1 MYADAACLYRSPP
14 PMLQDGSMPW
24 VPAGETPDIHLRT
37 LSSARY
43 CSKDCQRSA
52 WHDHKQT
59 CTAPA
64 TRASRAPT
72 PTQLAF
78 LLGEGFSAKS
88 CQVPKAPLSIAVVKH
103 HFSKH
108 HCSKDADFTDVLM
121 PVSDRLFQ
129 RPMRI
134 MYDKTAAGNLQRNT
148 FATRDA
154 CSLQMGLALTSE
166 VR

>member
-1 MYADAACLYRSPP
+1 
-14 PMLQDGSMPW
+14 
-24 VPAGETPDIHLRT
+24 
-37 LSSARY
+37 
-43 CSKDCQRSA
+43 
-52 WHDHKQT
+52 
-59 CTAPA
+59 
-64 TRASRAPT
+64 
-72 PTQLAF
+72 
-78 LLGEGFSAKS
+78 
-88 CQVPKAPLSIAVVKH
+88 
-103 HFSKH
+103 
-108 HCSKDADFTDVLM
+108 M